1 MVTYLRSTSAILAA
15 TVLLAACATAPG
27 NVKPAPATAAAV
39 THDPNCPT
47 QTGSPIAVN
56 GKECMGIGRAYTR
69 EDIDRTGAI
78 TPEDALRLLDP
89 SVTIHH

>member
-1 MVTYLRSTSAILAA
+1 MAAYLRSTSAIFSAL
-15 TVLLAACATAPG
+15 VLAACAATPG
-27 NVKPAPATAAAV
+27 NVKPPTATAAAV

-56 GKECMGIGRAYTR
+56 GKECSGIGRAYTR
-69 EDIDRTGAI
+69 EDIDRTGA
-78 TPEDALRLLDP
+78 TTTEDAMRLLDP